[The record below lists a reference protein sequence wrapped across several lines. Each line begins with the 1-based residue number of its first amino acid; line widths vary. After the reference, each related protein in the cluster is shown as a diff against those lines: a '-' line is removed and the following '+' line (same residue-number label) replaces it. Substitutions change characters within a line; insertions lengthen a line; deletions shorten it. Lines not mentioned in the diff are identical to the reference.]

1 MLKEADEK
9 IVTLLDKLIET
20 CKDGQ
25 NGFRTAA
32 EKAQSK
38 DLKRFFRYYA
48 SQRARFAAELQEEVH
63 RHGAMP
69 SRGGTVGGALHRGW
83 LRVKSAVLGAD
94 EAELLA
100 ECERGE
106 EAAIQNYE
114 AASHEVLPP
123 GLQTLLANQYKAVK
137 RTRDRI
143 HARQLAAATS
153 AAPAQ
158 GPTKVSSP

>member
-25 NGFRTAA
+25 NGFRAAA
-32 EKAQSK
+32 ERASGKE
-38 DLKRFFRYYA
+38 LKRFFRYYA

-69 SRGGTVGGALHRGW
+69 PKGGTVAGALHRGW
-83 LRVKSAVLGAD
+83 LHVKSAVLGAD

-106 EAAIQNYE
+106 AVAIQNYE

-123 GLQTLLANQYKAVK
+123 DLQTLIANQYKAVK
-137 RTRDRI
+137 RTRDRLR
-143 HARQLAAATS
+143 ARQEQVAAAT
-153 AAPAQ
+153 PAQ

>member
-9 IVTLLDKLIET
+9 IVSLLDKLIGT

-25 NGFRTAA
+25 NGYRAAA
-32 EKAQSK
+32 EKAPSK
-38 DLKRFFRYYA
+38 ELKRFFRYYA

-69 SRGGTVGGALHRGW
+69 PKGGTVGGALHRGW
-83 LRVKSAVLGAD
+83 LNVKSALLGAA
-94 EAELLA
+94 EAALLA

-106 EAAIQNYE
+106 EAAIKNYE
-114 AASHEVLPP
+114 AAFHEVLPTA
-123 GLQTLLANQYKAVK
+123 LQELIARQYREIK
-137 RTRDRI
+137 RARDRVLELQ
-143 HARQLAAATS
+143 HAAAGGP
-153 AAPAQ
+153 AAQ